1 MNREWKNKN
10 EEYLRELQK
19 MLDIID
25 NVEDEDLMDRI
36 IKQCLKCDNIL
47 TEISEDLFYL
57 YYIKGREEVKR
68 EYK

>member
-25 NVEDEDLMDRI
+25 NVKDENLKSRI
-36 IKQCLKCDNIL
+36 IAQCLKCDNIL
-47 TEISEDLFYL
+47 TEISEELFYL
-57 YYIKGREEVKR
+57 YYIKGMEEVRK

>member
-25 NVEDEDLMDRI
+25 NVKDEDLKDRI

-57 YYIKGREEVKR
+57 YYIKGKEEVKR
-68 EYK
+68 RI